1 MTDAAVRVWDRMR
14 ELVLDNDRR
23 REVVDALGMSF
34 VKAKALRRIAERP
47 MTMRELAEEL
57 LTDRPY
63 ATVLVDDLE
72 QRGLVARTVH
82 PDDRRRKIVSATETG
97 LAAAAT
103 ASKILSVPP
112 SSLLALPPA
121 DLAALDTILATVG
134 SGELG
139 P

>member
-23 REVVDALGMSF
+23 REVADALGISF
-34 VKAKALRRIAERP
+34 VKAKALRRIAVRP

-57 LTDRPY
+57 LIDRPY

-82 PDDRRRKIVSATETG
+82 PDDRRRKIVTATDAG

-121 DLAALDTILATVG
+121 DLATLDTILAAVT
-134 SGELG
+134 